1 MVGKNP
7 NDPIEVKISDDDKS
21 SYLDAIHSISSQS
34 QEELEYHLS
43 WGATPLAG
51 AEHPDV
57 RYLQDRVVQP
67 LLLHRVETS
76 APEDTP
82 PLIRSFMEH
91 SFLMRFAGRASKNYD
106 SYAERLVQDIPDDA
120 DPEIALYEQRA
131 LRGTASPEE
140 LIIVRRTL
148 GMRAIELARLT
159 HPYGVMYDQ
168 LDAMRDDVAK
178 AITNQ
183 GGVVFEPKDY
193 NEKYKLRATGLL
205 LDPNNREQVMSL
217 LITRRRDFGMV
228 DDDTLDME
236 RTSFIIPVHAGSA
249 YDPVLSKRM
258 RKISMVNNPNRIQ
271 ELEEAGRI
279 SEVVPEILEAKD
291 FKAAIP
297 QSTTNFEFNRIT
309 DAQIEQRKAVIASQN
324 QREFAQRY
332 PELEKARLEHLRKDS

>member
-1 MVGKNP
+1 MVERKP
-7 NDPIEVKISDDDKS
+7 NDPIEVIITDDEQS

-34 QEELEYHLS
+34 QEELNYHLS

-51 AEHPDV
+51 AEYPDV
-57 RYLQDRVVQP
+57 RYLQEKIVRP

-82 PLIRSFMEH
+82 ALIRSFMEH
-91 SFLMRFAGRASKNYD
+91 SFLMRFASRVSKNYD
-106 SYAERLVQDIPDDA
+106 SYVERLVQTVPSDA
-120 DPEIALYEQRA
+120 DPEFSLYEERA

-168 LDAMRDDVAK
+168 LDLMRDDVAT

-183 GGVVFEPKDY
+183 GGVVFEPEDY
-193 NEKYKLRATGLL
+193 KEKYKLRATGLL

-217 LITRRRDFGMV
+217 LVTRRRDFGMV
-228 DDDTLDME
+228 DDDTLSME
-236 RTSFIIPVHAGSA
+236 RMSFIIPVHKGSA
-249 YDPVLSKRM
+249 YDSKLSAQM
-258 RKISMVNNPNRIQ
+258 RGISMVNNPDRIRQ
-271 ELEEAGRI
+271 LEEVGRI
-279 SEVVPEILEAKD
+279 SEVAPELLDAKD

-297 QSTTNFEFNRIT
+297 QSTTNFVFNRT
-309 DAQIEQRKAVIASQN
+309 TNMTIEQNKATIASEN
-324 QREFAQRY
+324 QRDFAQRY
-332 PELEKARLEHLRKDS
+332 PELEKARLEHLSNNS

>member
-1 MVGKNP
+1 MVGRNP
-7 NDPIEVKISDDDKS
+7 NDPIEVTFPDDEKS
-21 SYLDAIHSISSQS
+21 SYLDVAKSMSSQC
-34 QEELEYHLS
+34 QKELEYHLS

-51 AEHPDV
+51 AEYPDV
-57 RYLQDRVVQP
+57 RQLQDQVVQP
-67 LLLHRVETS
+67 LLLERVETS

-82 PLIRSFMEH
+82 LPIRRFMED

-106 SYAERLVQDIPDDA
+106 SYAERLVHDIPEGA
-120 DPEIALYEQRA
+120 VPEVRVYEQRA

-168 LDAMRDDVAK
+168 LDEMRDDVAR

-183 GGVVFEPKDY
+183 GGVVFDSEDY

-236 RTSFIIPVHAGSA
+236 RTSFIIPVHEGSL
-249 YDPVLSKRM
+249 YDSKLSAQM
-258 RKISMVNNPNRIQ
+258 RKVPMANNPNRIR

-297 QSTTNFEFNRIT
+297 QSTTNFVFNKTT
-309 DAQIEQRKAVIASQN
+309 DAQIEKGKAAIASQN

-332 PELEKARLEHLRKDS
+332 PEFEKARLEHLRKDS

>member
-7 NDPIEVKISDDDKS
+7 NDPIEVKISDDDRS

-34 QEELEYHLS
+34 KRELEYHLS

-57 RYLQDRVVQP
+57 RDLQDKVVQP

-76 APEDTP
+76 APKDTP
-82 PLIRSFMEH
+82 PFIRSFMEH

-106 SYAERLVQDIPDDA
+106 SYVERLVHDIPEDA
-120 DPEIALYEQRA
+120 GPDIALYEQRA

-168 LDAMRDDVAK
+168 LDAMRDDVAT
-178 AITNQ
+178 AISNQ
-183 GGVVFEPKDY
+183 GGIVFDPEDY
-193 NEKYKLRATGLL
+193 SEKYKLRATGLL
-205 LDPNNREQVMSL
+205 LDPENKEQVMSL

-236 RTSFIIPVHAGSA
+236 RTSFIIPVHEGSS
-249 YDPVLSKRM
+249 YDPRLSAQM
-258 RKISMVNNPNRIQ
+258 RKVSMVNNPNRIQ
-271 ELEEAGRI
+271 ELEEVGRI
-279 SEVVPEILEAKD
+279 SEVVPEILNAKD

-297 QSTTNFEFNRIT
+297 QSTTNFVFNRTT
-309 DAQIEQRKAVIASQN
+309 DEQIEQRKAAITSQN
-324 QREFAQRY
+324 QREFAELY
-332 PELEKARLEHLRKDS
+332 PELEKARLEHLRKNS